1 MPSCSPPPRAGPA
14 IDRPGPAGPAYS
26 DGTRRRD
33 YGLILMREPQ
43 PRAVPNKRSPTS
55 SAHLRAAFVW
65 LGLAVTAGLLY
76 LSVRGLDV
84 RSAWKAARSS
94 TPLWLL
100 PSGLAL
106 AAAIALRA
114 ARWRSL
120 FAASSRP
127 DFAPTLSAYL
137 VGLFFNNILPLRA
150 GEAGRIVA
158 LVRRTRGSA
167 AEVTATV
174 ALERVLDVT
183 SLLVLLL
190 VCSPWLPH
198 LTWLRAAA
206 VVAIPVVLALPV
218 AAALLARFGDRP
230 IEIGLAPLRL
240 LPFLDDV
247 RFTGAARNIGRGLLG
262 LRSAR
267 TAAIGCSL
275 TVASWLA
282 LAVSSW
288 LLTLAFHLH
297 VPLLAGVLV
306 VVATNIGQV
315 LPSSPAALGVFEA
328 ATLLALSAYGI
339 DRSAGLPYAVELHA
353 LNLVPFLLLGP
364 VALRSTPVVSLAARL
379 TAGRQ
384 EVA

>member
-1 MPSCSPPPRAGPA
+1 M
-14 IDRPGPAGPAYS
+14 
-26 DGTRRRD
+26 RD
-33 YGLILMREPQ
+33 PQ
-43 PRAVPNKRSPTS
+43 PTAVPNGCSVASPIRFRT
-55 SAHLRAAFVW
+55 ALVW

-76 LSVRGLDV
+76 VSVRGLDV
-84 RSAWKAARSS
+84 DTAWNAARSS
-94 TPLWLL
+94 TPVWLL

-120 FAASSRP
+120 FAESSRP

-137 VGLFFNNILPLRA
+137 VGLFFNTILPLRA

-167 AEVTATV
+167 AEVTTTV

-183 SLLVLLL
+183 TLLVLLL

-198 LTWLRAAA
+198 LTWLHAAA
-206 VVAIPVVLALPV
+206 LVAIPVVLALPI

-230 IEIGLAPLRL
+230 IEIGLTPLRL
-240 LPFLDDV
+240 LPFFDDV
-247 RFTGAARNIGRGLLG
+247 RVTVATRNIGRGLLG

-267 TAAIGCSL
+267 AAAVSCTL
-275 TVASWLA
+275 TLASWLA

-297 VPLLAGVLV
+297 VPFLAGVLL

-328 ATLLALSAYGI
+328 AVLLALSAYGI

-364 VALRSTPVVSLAARL
+364 LALRSTPVAAL
-379 TAGRQ
+379 TGRRTADHQ
-384 EVA
+384 EGIA